1 MSLPHQKFREIVFQA
16 LFSLETDFN
25 NEEELLK
32 LIMEMLSVSKKSVRE
47 AFDRARLINQ
57 SKVSLDEAIG
67 STSRTF
73 SFDRIQKVERNILR
87 LCAYEILF
95 DDTIPEKVAI
105 AEGIRLARKFSTPES
120 SLFVNAVLDA
130 IYKKKLGVPTEGE
143 GIEESLTKM
152 NESFEPKEPEA

>member
-32 LIMEMLSVSKKSVRE
+32 LIMEMLSVSKKSVRD
-47 AFDRARLINQ
+47 AFDRARLIKQ
-57 SKVSLDEAIG
+57 AKVTLDEAIG

-87 LCAYEILF
+87 LSAYEILF

-130 IYKKKLGVPTEGE
+130 IYKKKIGVQTDGE

-152 NESFEPKEPEA
+152 NESFESKEPEA